1 MGIRSHTGWAFGLLQ
16 PDPTRSYRIL
26 KARIA
31 TSCESLGKTD
41 RAQVCLIACSDRRID
56 DGLKDADNHPL
67 RSPYRTH
74 RNASTHSLNPS
85 PPPPP
90 HKTSRLPSN
99 PPTIDFDEGVLR
111 TLCGLECGFPLVID
125 RLKQAVGT
133 SREVGLF
140 LKKKSQLEEEYG
152 IKLAKLAKERL
163 DAYTHLGAEVKAG
176 SFARHYCNFLATH
189 ERMAIERTEYGAR
202 LNLIADEITNL
213 GKEVE
218 RVRKANKDVGWRLEK
233 NLAESEGL
241 TEKAKAKFDVTVD
254 ELERVLMSR
263 QAENPSGSGGSI
275 SAAISANSSSS
286 SQPKMQAKAI
296 GKAFSK
302 LASKGTRSATNLAR
316 LEDEVLATQQVR
328 QEYFN
333 LQLPRILRNIQMRPI
348 WPFNIIWQITLP
360 YRNRYLSTRPYE
372 STPSINVETDN
383 AGGSSTSLPCG
394 LKDIVQSI
402 DNRADFKEYMANYA
416 AYFNQTHH
424 AQLTSQAAV
433 SSSQPSVLPHASTPS
448 QTPAISSS
456 GPPGSLTLNQQQQQ
470 QQQSM
475 KVAGQQFGESPRT
488 SIGSNALTI
497 ENKKTFGVD
506 LATQMIRDGIETVP
520 KVVEKCIEAIEK
532 AGGIDMVG
540 IYRLSGTTSKI
551 GRLKQRFDTD
561 IDNVKLEVADENQS
575 EINDIAG
582 AMKLWFRELPE
593 PLLTWNLYASFIEA
607 GRFEHIRLHERVNE
621 LPDANYATLKYLMGH
636 LDKFSRFSFTI
647 VHLVNYGKRQIL
659 TDVGFLHNLLF
670 FWEKINKYHRI
681 RRNESINS
689 MGASNLAVI
698 FGPTLLSPPPINFYH
713 HQHHQLAAIES
724 SHNNNGNKTNN
735 LSSSISHNGINT
747 GMSAGNNALQ
757 DMSVQCKVVETI
769 LEHYREIFVDE
780 GEEENEE
787 DLTCGTGGTGDIGL
801 VDLPSSLG
809 GLGEEM
815 RSRTGTSS
823 SSNQNHSG
831 HVRQLSE
838 DPPSAEPST
847 VHTQTTNEARL
858 SQPVGPDGLAGRG
871 AVNHVIHHT
880 RSGSERSIHN
890 HPISK

>member
-1 MGIRSHTGWAFGLLQ
+1 M
-16 PDPTRSYRIL
+16 
-26 KARIA
+26 
-31 TSCESLGKTD
+31 
-41 RAQVCLIACSDRRID
+41 
-56 DGLKDADNHPL
+56 
-67 RSPYRTH
+67 
-74 RNASTHSLNPS
+74 
-85 PPPPP
+85 
-90 HKTSRLPSN
+90 
-99 PPTIDFDEGVLR
+99 
-111 TLCGLECGFPLVID
+111 ID

-163 DAYTHLGAEVKAG
+163 DAYIHLGAEVKAG

-263 QAENPSGSGGSI
+263 QADNPSGSGGSI
-275 SAAISANSSSS
+275 SAAISANPSSS

-296 GKAFSK
+296 GKAISK
-302 LASKGTRSATNLAR
+302 LASKGTRSAGNLAR
-316 LEDEVLATQQVR
+316 LEDEVRGRMGVVSDAYRAQVLATQQVR

-333 LQLPRILRNIQMRPI
+333 LQLPRILRTLKEHSDETDLAIQYYLA
-348 WPFNIIWQITLP
+348 NYSTLSESLLV
-360 YRNRYLSTRPYE
+360 NEALSVSSLPAERRKGSVDE
-372 STPSINVETDN
+372 STPSITVETDN

-416 AYFNQTHH
+416 AHFNQTHH

-433 SSSQPSVLPHASTPS
+433 PHSQPSVLPHASTPS
-448 QTPAISSS
+448 QTTAISSS

-470 QQQSM
+470 QQQQSM
-475 KVAGQQFGESPRT
+475 KVAGQQLGESPRT
-488 SIGSNALTI
+488 SIGSNVLTI

-607 GRFEHIRLHERVNE
+607 GRIDNPRLRHIRLHERVNE

-636 LDKFSRFSFTI
+636 LDK
-647 VHLVNYGKRQIL
+647 
-659 TDVGFLHNLLF
+659 
-670 FWEKINKYHRI
+670 I

-724 SHNNNGNKTNN
+724 SHNNNSNQGHKTNN
-735 LSSSISHNGINT
+735 LSNSISHNGINT

-787 DLTCGTGGTGDIGL
+787 DLTGGTGGTGDSGL
-801 VDLPSSLG
+801 LDLPSSLG
-809 GLGEEM
+809 GLGEEI
-815 RSRTGTSS
+815 RSGTGTSS

-838 DPPSAEPST
+838 DRPSAEPST
-847 VHTQTTNEARL
+847 AHTQTTNEARL

-871 AVNHVIHHT
+871 TVNHGSHHT
-880 RSGSERSIHN
+880 RSGSEMSIH
-890 HPISK
+890 HHSISK